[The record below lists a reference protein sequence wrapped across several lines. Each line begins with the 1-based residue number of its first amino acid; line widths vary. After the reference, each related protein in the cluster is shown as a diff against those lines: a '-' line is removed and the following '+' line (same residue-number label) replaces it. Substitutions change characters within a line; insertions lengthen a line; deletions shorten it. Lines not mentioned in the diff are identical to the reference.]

1 LGEGVVSFLFLI
13 IKEREVTMKL
23 KITMI
28 IMLIL
33 LVVIALPTVTI
44 YRSSSDTID
53 IIVTGKE
60 RITTGSGKY
69 IDSKFMVYTVGEPE
83 AVEIDNILTIQ
94 VKEEAFQVT
103 DSWSFLKFNS
113 TDVYMKLKRN
123 GRYKVKVAGWRVNFL
138 SWYRNIISIE
148 EVLDNP
154 VKEEV

>member
-1 LGEGVVSFLFLI
+1 
-13 IKEREVTMKL
+13 MKI

-60 RITTGSGKY
+60 RITTGSGKH

-83 AVEIDNILTIQ
+83 VVDIDGVLTVQ
-94 VKEEAFQVT
+94 NSEEAFEVT

-113 TDVYMKLKRN
+113 TDVYMKLKKT
-123 GRYKVKVAGWRVNFL
+123 GTYKVRVAGWRVNFL
-138 SWYRNIISIE
+138 SWYRNIIEIE
-148 EVLDNP
+148 EVVDNP